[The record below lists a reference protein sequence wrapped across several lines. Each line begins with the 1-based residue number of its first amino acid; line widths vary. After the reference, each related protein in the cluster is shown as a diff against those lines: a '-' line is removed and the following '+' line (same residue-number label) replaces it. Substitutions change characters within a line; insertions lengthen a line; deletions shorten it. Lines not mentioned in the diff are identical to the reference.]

1 MRDLRWSFVVVCLAL
16 LALPGCSLFQTHIDV
31 PDARAVQPDPWAG
44 DLGSAIDQASRL
56 RQRYHDAVSAQSLA
70 RNGMATTLIPLSA
83 AALAVGIASPAT
95 TGTRNFLIASG
106 AGGAATYGV
115 GSFLIDRTRER
126 VYLTGEKAVTC
137 AILAMRPAL
146 VTNQEYVNRTSQV
159 QRLVRAAAGAEAAAV
174 KPALLSQAR
183 TTLSA
188 AQALLAR
195 IGSSGFTL
203 SQQLYVINADVSDQ
217 LLQNEPDLNAI
228 LTVVGGLGA
237 KGGAFAPGFP
247 ARPGGAGQQQGGQ
260 RLTLESNAETELRT
274 AMESV
279 APWLTDAAA
288 LDKAMREVG
297 TCTPASV
304 APPRLAVASDVV
316 DAAPG
321 TVINIP
327 VQTPGVPRA
336 AVAGATGVTA
346 AAQVVNGQMVVQ
358 VTVARDATAGDRT
371 LIVTDPASG
380 GETQLLIRVGGT
392 VAQPGPTIPPPPPVR
407 PPAKPADAGGD
418 TAVQLSDV
426 QFRQI
431 RARMGLTAASA
442 PNQNDPIFVDAVK
455 LIQRCLA
462 KAQTGR
468 FTQQQLDDVLP
479 ANSKC
484 LGGASESTNPPGA
497 ATAPSGTPGATL
509 PPPPSPR

>member
-1 MRDLRWSFVVVCLAL
+1 MRDLRRSFVVMCLAL
-16 LALPGCSLFQTHIDV
+16 LALSGCSLFQTHIDV

-44 DLGSAIDQASRL
+44 DLSSAIDQASRL

-70 RNGMATTLIPLSA
+70 RNGMAATLIPLSA

-115 GSFLIDRTRER
+115 GSYLIDRTRER

-146 VTNQEYVNRTSQV
+146 VTKQEYASRTSQV
-159 QRLVRAAAGAEAAAV
+159 QRLVLAVAGAEAAAV

-217 LLQNEPDLNAI
+217 LMQNEPDLNAI
-228 LTVVGGLGA
+228 LTVIGGLGA
-237 KGGAFAPGFP
+237 KAGAFAPGFP
-247 ARPGGAGQQQGGQ
+247 ARPGTAGQLQSGQ
-260 RLTLESNAETELRT
+260 RRTLESDAETELRN
-274 AMESV
+274 AMEAV

-304 APPRLAVASDVV
+304 APPRLAVAGDVV
-316 DAAPG
+316 DTAPG
-321 TVINIP
+321 AVINIP

-336 AVAGATGVTA
+336 AVSGPTGVTA

-358 VTVARDATAGDRT
+358 VTIARDATAGDRT

-380 GETQLLIRVGGT
+380 GETQLLIRVGGS
-392 VAQPGPTIPPPPPVR
+392 AGPTVPPPPLAR

-418 TAVQLSDV
+418 TAIQLSDD

-431 RARMGLTAASA
+431 RARTGLTAANA
-442 PNQNDPIFVDAVK
+442 PNQNDPLFLNEVK
-455 LIQRCLA
+455 LIQRCLT

-484 LGGASESTNPPGA
+484 LGGASESGNPPGA
-497 ATAPSGTPGATL
+497 ATAPTRPPAAPGATL